1 MVGIRLFLIF
11 ILCFLLF
18 GASAYGLRPFEDMG
32 ETKREDALPP
42 EIEEAIAEIER
53 EKQALMKDISPLRD
67 ERENTLR
74 PFVYESAPLD
84 VESPRPVKHLALSTV
99 EKTPAQAES
108 LTSRPLP
115 NRIFFSLIVIACF
128 SAYFFLRPKP

>member
-1 MVGIRLFLIF
+1 MVGIRFFLIF

-18 GASAYGLRPFEDMG
+18 GALAYGLRPFEDIG
-32 ETKREDALPP
+32 GAGKEDALSP
-42 EIEEAIAEIER
+42 EIEEEIAEVER
-53 EKQALMKDISPLRD
+53 EKEALMKNVSPLRE

-84 VESPRPVKHLALSTV
+84 VESPRPAKNIVLPTV

-108 LTSRPLP
+108 LASRPLP
-115 NRIFFSLIVIACF
+115 NHIFFSLIVIACF

>member
-1 MVGIRLFLIF
+1 MVGIRFFLIF

-18 GASAYGLRPFEDMG
+18 GASAYGLRPLEDIG
-32 ETKREDALPP
+32 ETGKEDALSP
-42 EIEEAIAEIER
+42 EIEEEIAEIER
-53 EKQALMKDISPLRD
+53 EKEALMKDVSPLRE

-84 VESPRPVKHLALSTV
+84 VESPRPVKNIVSPTV
-99 EKTPAQAES
+99 EKTPTQAEN
-108 LTSRPLP
+108 LTSKPLP
-115 NRIFFSLIVIACF
+115 NLIFFSLIVIAFF